1 MNIPV
6 RILLGAALAAALFV
20 SFPVARAAMAPGAG
34 NDDQTPAVVASIP
47 VPSGLAPGNIKNAV
61 LEALTYRKW
70 TAQEA
75 AAGRITA
82 TYSRGSM
89 SLTLAISYDSREVKV
104 VVAQW
109 DSRPRVQKTQER
121 WFANAKKDI
130 AEALIRQAALTK

>member
-1 MNIPV
+1 MKNPF
-6 RILLGAALAAALFV
+6 RFSLGAALAAALLV
-20 SFPVARAAMAPGAG
+20 SVPVVRAAMAPGDA
-34 NDDQTPAVVASIP
+34 QAPSAPAVTASIP
-47 VPSGLAPGNIKNAV
+47 VPSGLAPAHIKAAV
-61 LEALTYRKW
+61 LEALASRKW
-70 TAQEA
+70 TAQEVS
-75 AAGRITA
+75 AGRITA

-89 SLTLAISYDSREVKV
+89 SLTLAISYDTKEVTV